1 MKYSNY
7 NSLVLA
13 FYILIIL
20 MSCGQKGVDNIASWD
35 YSFGEVKKLVSAPCL
50 DEELI
55 LGRPFLIHYADSS
68 LLIYDDIGDSLFIL
82 LDLNDNN
89 KIYRFGKKGEGSDE
103 FLQVFDICN
112 MKSDSVLGV
121 YDAYKHD
128 LREINFGQIKRG
140 NINFPVIFKDTLSSI
155 KLSPTNYGTYLGLG
169 FYENN
174 MLSLT
179 GNVVGR
185 KFFLNIPIKMVM
197 KRKFLIVCEEWL
209 IKELYVP
216 ISHWVIF
223 CMQYVVPL
231 SLFYIQWRKIEFKN
245 I

>member
-103 FLQVFDICN
+103 FLQVFDSRC
-112 MKSDSVLGV
+112 
-121 YDAYKHD
+121 
-128 LREINFGQIKRG
+128 F
-140 NINFPVIFKDTLSSI
+140 
-155 KLSPTNYGTYLGLG
+155 
-169 FYENN
+169 
-174 MLSLT
+174 
-179 GNVVGR
+179 
-185 KFFLNIPIKMVM
+185 
-197 KRKFLIVCEEWL
+197 
-209 IKELYVP
+209 
-216 ISHWVIF
+216 
-223 CMQYVVPL
+223 
-231 SLFYIQWRKIEFKN
+231 
-245 I
+245 